1 MYERSESGANSR
13 RNLWFGVFYLCK
25 ATTERERN
33 EFLTLWIV
41 QSNLLSLI
49 VLLFSIW
56 SFGLFLFGFL
66 YRSGCLHPFKSL
78 FLWDDV
84 IGAEVWQGA
93 GLHYK
98 QSLKLNLNL
107 VKLIVTNNWRI
118 ILIEKKENTLFWE
131 KFEQKNLN
139 FMTLQKQ
146 LFWLYFKSIF

>member
-25 ATTERERN
+25 ALMERERN

-78 FLWDDV
+78 FLWNDV

-93 GLHYK
+93 VP
-98 QSLKLNLNL
+98 LNMGRGRAHGRRCHITNKTKNKIRYL
-107 VKLIVTNNWRI
+107 VKLILTCDWGI
-118 ILIEKKENTLFWE
+118 IMTVMNEKHKTLKWKYWF
-131 KFEQKNLN
+131 
-139 FMTLQKQ
+139 
-146 LFWLYFKSIF
+146 YF

>member
-107 VKLIVTNNWRI
+107 KADCNKQLEDYIDWKERKDI
-118 ILIEKKENTLFWE
+118 ILREIWAKK
-131 KFEQKNLN
+131 
-139 FMTLQKQ
+139 
-146 LFWLYFKSIF
+146 I